1 MIMTYIRFLALFVIM
16 LLLFLASPNGMLP
29 RLGLEHT
36 PLIAALAAVIIAG
49 VMHGY
54 RLVFALATVLL
65 AVAAN
70 LAPEVAAELGFDR
83 DYAIAALLAVLIT
96 PWVVSKLDE

>member
-1 MIMTYIRFLALFVIM
+1 MTYIRFLGLFVIM
-16 LLLFLASPNGMLP
+16 LLLFLASPDGMLP
-29 RLGLEHT
+29 RLGLEHS
-36 PLIAALAAVIIAG
+36 PLIAALAAVVVAG
-49 VMHGY
+49 MIHGY
-54 RLVFALATVLL
+54 RLVFALLAVLL

-70 LAPEVAAELGFDR
+70 LAPEVALNLGFDR